1 VQNYFRE
8 NFKENKKI
16 LMDKNR
22 ELSKLK
28 NSILKFNK
36 DFPGKNLV
44 FSDGNKDAKVMI
56 IGEAP
61 GRTENKLQK
70 PFVGRA
76 GKLLDTLLE
85 SIHLDRSKVYITN
98 VVNYRPDKN
107 RKPTSEE
114 INEFKK
120 LLFKHIEIISP
131 KYILLLGASAATA
144 VLNHIG
150 PLNEVRGKWKSVK
163 IINSYF
169 DILTTVH
176 PAFLLRQQS
185 KKKYALKDL
194 MEFSKKIRVNK
205 NKN

>member
-1 VQNYFRE
+1 M
-8 NFKENKKI
+8 NK
-16 LMDKNR
+16 DR

-28 NSILKFNK
+28 NLILKFNK
-36 DFPGKNLV
+36 NFPGKNLV

-61 GRTENKLQK
+61 GRTEDKLQK

-76 GKLLDTLLE
+76 GKLLDNLLE
-85 SIHLDRSKVYITN
+85 SINLDRSKVYITN

-107 RKPTSEE
+107 RKPTLEE

-120 LLFKHIEIISP
+120 LLFKHIEIIGP
-131 KYILLLGASAATA
+131 KFILLLGTTAATA

-150 PLNEVRGKWKSVK
+150 PLSDIRGKWKNIK

-169 DILTTVH
+169 DILTTFH
-176 PAFLLRQQS
+176 PAFLLRQSKQKRFS
-185 KKKYALKDL
+185 LKDFLEFKKKLN
-194 MEFSKKIRVNK
+194 R
-205 NKN
+205 

>member
-1 VQNYFRE
+1 
-8 NFKENKKI
+8 
-16 LMDKNR
+16 MDKDR

-36 DFPGKNLV
+36 NFPGKNLV

-61 GRTENKLQK
+61 GRTEDKLQK

-76 GKLLDTLLE
+76 GKLLDSLLE
-85 SIHLDRSKVYITN
+85 SIRLDRSKVYITN

-107 RKPTSEE
+107 RKPTPEE
-114 INEFKK
+114 INDFKK

-131 KYILLLGASAATA
+131 KCILLLGATSALA

-150 PLNEVRGKWKSVK
+150 PLSVLRGKWKNIK
-163 IINSYF
+163 IINSYY
-169 DILTTVH
+169 DILTTFH
-176 PAFLLRQQS
+176 PAFLLRQPDEKKRVLQDLKKI
-185 KKKYALKDL
+185 KKKL
-194 MEFSKKIRVNK
+194 IN
-205 NKN
+205 